1 MFFNNFEGRDVEEV
15 TDLIKKVLVIAVLLL
30 TVAMLAAPVMAIG
43 PNTAVEKGKNPNLSG
58 GPGPGGSTLA
68 FLDTPSDTSIL
79 FITRQDNPDLIFFL
93 MTASR
98 GKGRMNN
105 AIVASGANWMSIA
118 QNPDDYANKW
128 IYLSGESG
136 GNTWDKPNDNP
147 DVGSHGM
154 LYWQLRA
161 MGIPHTAAYED
172 ALMHPDGVYRQL
184 VIVPA

>member
-1 MFFNNFEGRDVEEV
+1 V

-30 TVAMLAAPVMAIG
+30 AVAILAAPAMAIG

-105 AIVASGANWMSIA
+105 AIIASGANWMSIA